1 MRTNHA
7 LHALAAASCALLLAL
22 SATPYALAQDADAPP
37 DTPPPAQPDAPQ
49 PSARREPSP
58 EEIKI
63 ARQTAGDGLDAY
75 KAGEYAKALNL
86 FEQARAVY
94 PSAQILRMTGY
105 SHLALQHWEQA
116 VQTLRDA
123 LASTVAPLS
132 EQDRADVQEQLNKAL
147 AHFGMVTVTTSVK
160 GAEVSVDDGP
170 ARKLPLDQPLRL
182 LEGGHRI
189 EVRAPGHKDAAEDLV
204 IEGGKELQLTLNP
217 KPVSQDAP
225 PPPPPPRPAPKPE
238 PGWGGVR
245 IFPAQREI
253 GLVVAG
259 TGVALG
265 AATLVTALVG
275 ADLRGDVEQD
285 VQTHQESFGPNCER
299 GGYRLCVFDRA
310 VINHDAD
317 RADTLRDASV
327 WMGIGA
333 GAMFAIGTTLF
344 LIAPDG
350 PLAAPPQ
357 EPQVKEAAPRTSLRC
372 SPVAGGLTCAGLF

>member
-1 MRTNHA
+1 MRTN
-7 LHALAAASCALLLAL
+7 LAAASCALLLL
-22 SATPYALAQDADAPP
+22 LGATPRALAQDADEPQ

-49 PSARREPSP
+49 PSAGHEPSP

-63 ARQTAGDGLDAY
+63 ARQTAGDGLAAY
-75 KAGEYAKALNL
+75 KAGEYAKALGL

-116 VQTLRDA
+116 IRTLEDA

-310 VINHDAD
+310 VINNDAD
-317 RADTLRDASV
+317 RADTLRDTSV

-333 GAMFAIGTTLF
+333 GALFAIGATLF

-350 PLAAPPQ
+350 PLAASPQ
-357 EPQVKEAAPRTSLRC
+357 EKEAPPRAGLRC